1 VSLSFLPE
9 LRHTSSSMTSS
20 VTARLLLIDDAEMA
34 HDILL
39 MMLAETGS
47 AYQLTWRSD
56 YHSGLEA
63 LLTEDYDLCLLDYQ
77 LGDSSGLELLKE
89 ARARGGRT
97 PVIVMTG
104 HSSESVDLE
113 SMRAGAADYLV
124 KGEFTAQSLSR
135 SIRYLIE
142 RSHAEEALRE
152 SEQRYALAME
162 GSNDGLWDWN
172 VDSEPIHFSPRWKQ
186 ILGFE
191 TDELPDAIE
200 SWWDRIHED
209 DSERV
214 RADFRRYLA
223 SSSATL
229 FHSEHRLR
237 HKDGTLRHVLV
248 RGKAIRN
255 SSGKATRMAGSLTDV
270 TLARSRDALTGLAN
284 RVFFLDRLEHAFR
297 RTKRS
302 PHFRFATLF
311 LDLDRF
317 KIVNDSLGHSA
328 GDALLVSFAR
338 RLERCVRAVDTVA
351 RMGGD
356 EFVVLLDDTQ
366 DASAAVRAANRIIA
380 ECSAPFQIA
389 DREVYCGA
397 SIGVALSSPEHLT
410 AGELLRNADMAMYR
424 AKAIG
429 RGQFALFD
437 DDMHSHAVR
446 QLSIE
451 SDLRA
456 ALKLGQL
463 EVFYQPIVD
472 LVSRRP
478 KGFEALVRWRHPT
491 RGLVSPAEFISVA
504 EESNLITE
512 VDAFI
517 LEQAT
522 NQLKVWQTQSGLP
535 LTMSTNTSR
544 RNFASPDFVA
554 RVKQAIAS
562 AEIAPHSL
570 QLEVTESLTMD
581 SSAQVKAQLNALSQ
595 SGVQIYVD
603 DFGIGYSSLSMLHTY
618 PFTGIKLD
626 RSFVSA
632 LGERA
637 ASSQIVKAVLAMAE
651 ALKLD
656 VVAEGV
662 ETDAQANALLALKCP
677 HAQGYLFSK
686 PMSVESASEWLQS
699 HGAPPSTR
707 VASASIDNA
716 KLNGSPH
723 QREELEPKRALALAA
738 LAEV

>member
-1 VSLSFLPE
+1 
-9 LRHTSSSMTSS
+9 MTSS
-20 VTARLLLIDDAEMA
+20 VAARLLLIDDAEMA
-34 HDILL
+34 HDILQ
-39 MMLAETGS
+39 MMLGETGS
-47 AYQLTWRSD
+47 PYQLTWRND
-56 YHSGLEA
+56 YHSGIEA
-63 LLTEDYDLCLLDYQ
+63 LLTEGYDLCLLDYQ
-77 LGDSSGLELLKE
+77 LGDTSGLELLKE

-104 HSSESVDLE
+104 HSSDSVDLE

-229 FHSEHRLR
+229 FHSEHRVR

-297 RTKRS
+297 RSKRS
-302 PHFRFATLF
+302 PNFRFATLF

-328 GDALLVSFAR
+328 GDALLVAFAR

-366 DASAAVRAANRIIA
+366 DPSAAVRAANRIIA
-380 ECSAPFQIA
+380 ECATPFQIA
-389 DREVYCGA
+389 DRDVYCGA

-437 DDMHSHAVR
+437 EAMHSQAVR

-451 SDLRA
+451 SDLRS

-472 LVSRRP
+472 LNSRRP

-491 RGLVSPAEFISVA
+491 RGLVSPAEFIPVA
-504 EESNLITE
+504 EESHLITE

-517 LEQAT
+517 LKQAT
-522 NQLKVWQTQSGLP
+522 SQLKAWQTQSKLS
-535 LTMSTNTSR
+535 LTMSINTSR
-544 RNFASPDFVA
+544 RNFARLDFVE

-562 AEIAPHSL
+562 AQIAPQCL

-595 SGVQIYVD
+595 SGIQIYVD

-632 LGERA
+632 LGERP

-662 ETDAQANALLALKCP
+662 ETDAQASALASLSCP

-686 PMSVESASEWLQS
+686 PMSVESASEWLQNQIS
-699 HGAPPSTR
+699 PAPANS
-707 VASASIDNA
+707 S
-716 KLNGSPH
+716 
-723 QREELEPKRALALAA
+723 RENVVDVNIHVKQTLRDEHETKRAVAIPLS
-738 LAEV
+738 AEA